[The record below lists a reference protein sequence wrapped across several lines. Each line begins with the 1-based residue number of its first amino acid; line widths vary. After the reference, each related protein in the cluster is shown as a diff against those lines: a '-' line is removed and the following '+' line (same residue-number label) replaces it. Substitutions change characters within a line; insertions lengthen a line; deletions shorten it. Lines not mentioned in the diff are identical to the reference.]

1 MTKRRRVK
9 QVLSLVDRL
18 RQFAKEAKETA
29 ARQPQGK
36 ARDEALEKVKAT
48 ERALQVEGW
57 LASRELR
64 PRRGD

>member
-1 MTKRRRVK
+1 MTGRRQVK
-9 QVLSLVDRL
+9 QVLSLADRL
-18 RQFAKEAKETA
+18 RQFAKKAEETA
-29 ARQPQGK
+29 ARLPQGK

-64 PRRGD
+64 PPER

>member
-1 MTKRRRVK
+1 MTRRRQVK
-9 QVLSLVDRL
+9 HVLSLADRL
-18 RQFAKEAKETA
+18 RQFAQEAKETV
-29 ARQPQGK
+29 ARLPQGK

-64 PRRGD
+64 PPER